1 MNKVIKGLIV
11 AAFAVSTASAATNK
25 TFLMPRSQGVNLA
38 MEYATYNELINH
50 KNGDFFGAH
59 FQVVPFYMES
69 NDKVG
74 LGKYFGINNKN
85 LITLDDAAAVTA
97 GTADFNYGFMIHDNG
112 ATAGEG
118 TVKYEPELQAY
129 GARID
134 YYQDLE
140 KVLDGLYLKIALPI
154 VHVDND
160 MHITTA
166 VSHESNNFTAANLS
180 NYFKGTAFGAA
191 GDADNQ
197 AALRYAKIDGSKSET
212 SVADID
218 VVLGYKIFD
227 KDDYNVALNLGLT
240 IPVGNDSDG
249 TWVFEPMVGN
259 GDHWALGG
267 GLEAWVKLWEDGKQ
281 NIKLTAVANY
291 RYLFE
296 ATEKRTMGLVDTAGN
311 SVNWGQY
318 YLAGT
323 IGTAIATQQLF
334 PAANILNHDVKVEPG
349 SQFDSIIYLTYNNG
363 GWTFDLGYN
372 FFWKE
377 KEDNSLKGTW
387 NDDQYGIARLT
398 QDMSIANGKFA
409 VASGDATAG
418 PLEGGS
424 LGYINNL
431 PNNAALPAPATPAP
445 AATTAYGIDVS
456 ATETPSMDTHKI
468 WGAMGYNFKDWE
480 YPVMLG
486 LGGGYEF
493 ADQPG
498 IENWQIWGKLGIKF

>member
-1 MNKVIKGLIV
+1 MNKVIKGLLV
-11 AAFAVSTASAATNK
+11 AAFAVSTATATTNK

-69 NDKVG
+69 NDKTG
-74 LGKYFGINNKN
+74 LGKYFGVNNEN
-85 LITLDDAAAVTA
+85 LIALSNAADADV
-97 GTADFNYGFMIHDNG
+97 NYRYMIHDAVPGG
-112 ATAGEG
+112 APGVG

-154 VHVDND
+154 VHVEND
-160 MHITTA
+160 MHISTA
-166 VSHESNNFTAANLS
+166 VTTEHLNFTAANLE
-180 NYFKGTAFGAA
+180 NYFKGTAFGAV
-191 GDADNQ
+191 GEVNNQ
-197 AALRYAKIDGSKSET
+197 AALKYAKIDGSKSET

-227 KDDYNVALNLGLT
+227 KDDYNVALNIGLT
-240 IPVGNDSDG
+240 IPVGNDADG
-249 TWVFEPMVGN
+249 VWVFEPMVGN

-281 NIKLTAVANY
+281 NIKLTAAANY

-296 ATEKRTMGLVDTAGN
+296 ATEKRTMGLVDPAGN

-323 IGTAIATQQLF
+323 IDAVRGTQQLF
-334 PAANILNHDVKVEPG
+334 PAANILTHDIKVEPG

-377 KEDNSLKGTW
+377 AEDNSLKGTW
-387 NDDQYGIARLT
+387 TDGVYGVARIDQTMAAAQT
-398 QDMSIANGKFA
+398 A
-409 VASGDATAG
+409 VFDLSNAAAGDAQV
-418 PLEGGS
+418 GGS
-424 LGYINNL
+424 LGYINNT
-431 PNNAALPAPATPAP
+431 PNNAALPAVNVAG
-445 AATTAYGIDVS
+445 TTAYGIDVS

-493 ADQPG
+493 ADQEG
-498 IENWQIWGKLGIKF
+498 IENWQIWGKLGVKF